1 MLGRENSQAVVELI
15 DLAPGEQM
23 PILPDGE
30 TWIVVEAS
38 DDGQFFGTGY
48 GKKAGAEDVFYI
60 SLAENDGSLE
70 VAIAA
75 ATMWAERRGVSWI
88 WVQTTP
94 D

>member
-1 MLGRENSQAVVELI
+1 MVELI
-15 DLAPGEQM
+15 HLAPGEQM
-23 PILPDGE
+23 PILPDQE

-48 GKKAGAEDVFYI
+48 GKKAGGEDVFYI
-60 SLAENDGSLE
+60 SLAENDVSLE

-75 ATMWAERRGVSWI
+75 ATMWAEQRGVSRI

>member
-1 MLGRENSQAVVELI
+1 MVELI
-15 DLAPGEQM
+15 HLAHGEQM

-30 TWIVVEAS
+30 TWIVVEGS

-48 GKKAGAEDVFYI
+48 GKKAGGEDVFYI

-75 ATMWAERRGVSWI
+75 ATMWAEQRGVSRI
-88 WVQTTP
+88 WVQTMP